1 MFKNTT
7 DPEKA
12 RYLQMVTVE
21 HCMKHTAG
29 QPWNNICDDPAFRL
43 NKLNQHQLL
52 QWVIDN
58 RPLKKRPG
66 GQDYYSNI
74 GYLFLGRVIE
84 KVSGMTYTDFINEYI
99 MKPIGVTS
107 FRLGKDS
114 KKEKG
119 QDGEACYYSLEFKSS
134 PYCIRV

>member
-1 MFKNTT
+1 M
-7 DPEKA
+7 
-12 RYLQMVTVE
+12 
-21 HCMKHTAG
+21 
-29 QPWNNICDDPAFRL
+29 
-43 NKLNQHQLL
+43 
-52 QWVIDN
+52 IDN

-119 QDGEACYYSLEFKSS
+119 NDGEAAYYSLEFKSS